1 MCGTLTKVRRDGED
15 HVGAADP
22 NTGRRTGT
30 DLNENTT
37 VFSDSRQ
44 TEVAPTLNP
53 AASHV

>member
-37 VFSDSRQ
+37 VFRDSRQ
-44 TEVAPTLNP
+44 TEVAPTHNP